1 MSETILITGA
11 AGQLGRIV
19 LDQLLASGEIAPAS
33 IIAASRDTAKLAD
46 YGARGV
52 TLRKVDFD
60 DPSSLPAAFAGVDK
74 ALIISTDAL
83 GEPGKRLNQHK
94 AAVEAAAKAGVG
106 RIFYTSLP
114 QPDDSRVT
122 FAGDHLGTE
131 NAIKATGIPYTF
143 FRNGWYLE
151 NLFMALPHAL
161 KTGQWYSAS
170 GQGLIAHVARADIGA
185 AIAASLLSQDKDSKI
200 YTFTGPAAHTVEE
213 IAAAAGK
220 ATGLPLQVVHVSD
233 EQLAEGLK
241 GAGLPDFLIPT
252 IVSFDTNTRDGKIAM
267 VTGDIEALT
276 GRKPQS
282 LEAFLEQN
290 AKALTA

>member
-19 LDQLLASGEIAPAS
+19 LDQLLASGQIAPSS

-52 TLRKVDFD
+52 ALRRVDFD

-106 RIFYTSLP
+106 RILYTSLP

-131 NAIKATGIPYTF
+131 NAIKATGIPCTI

-170 GQGLIAHVARADIGA
+170 GKGVIAHVARADIGA

-200 YTFTGPAAHTVEE
+200 YTFTGPVAHTVDE
-213 IAAAAGK
+213 IAAAAAK
-220 ATGLPLQVVHVSD
+220 ATDLPLHVVHVSD

-241 GAGLPDFLIPT
+241 SAGLPDFLIPT

-276 GRKPQS
+276 GRKPQT
-282 LEAFLEQN
+282 LETFLEQN